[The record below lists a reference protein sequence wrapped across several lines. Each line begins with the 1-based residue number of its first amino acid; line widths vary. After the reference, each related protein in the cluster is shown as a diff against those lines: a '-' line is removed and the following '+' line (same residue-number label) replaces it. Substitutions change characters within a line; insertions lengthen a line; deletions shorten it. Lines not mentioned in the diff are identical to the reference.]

1 MKGLTK
7 IISLILGLLGLS
19 GKASAKKKAAVK
31 KINTQKKT
39 IKKQVKKVNE
49 ELKAVKKNQVKAKKP
64 VKRKT
69 VKGAKEAENFLK
81 DFAKKK

>member
-7 IISLILGLLGLS
+7 IIGLILGLLGLS

-49 ELKAVKKNQVKAKKP
+49 ELKAVKKKQVKAKKP
-64 VKRKT
+64 VKEKQLKVLKKQKT
-69 VKGAKEAENFLK
+69 F
-81 DFAKKK
+81 